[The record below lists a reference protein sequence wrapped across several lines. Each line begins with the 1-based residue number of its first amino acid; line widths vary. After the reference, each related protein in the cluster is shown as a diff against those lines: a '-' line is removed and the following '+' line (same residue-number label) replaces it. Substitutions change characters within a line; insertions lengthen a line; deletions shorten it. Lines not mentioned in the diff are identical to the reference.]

1 MEKGRIIGIIIG
13 LGLSVLCY
21 LQLFIRFL
29 TQGRKIFH
37 VKSRTVEPACLQ
49 DPKYGAHNY
58 AKINGVKIHYVEAGS
73 RDSGK
78 PLMVFV
84 HGFPEF
90 WFVWRHQIEYFKEA
104 GYRVVA
110 PDLRGY
116 GDSEKLTD
124 LNQYCVKDLADD
136 IKSLVEHL
144 GETKFTLVAHDWG
157 GLISWTF
164 AALYPEMLDN
174 LIICNC
180 PHLVAVRAAGLE
192 QKLKSWYFFFFQVPW
207 LPELFA
213 MSQDM
218 VILES
223 MLKDGNI
230 DAESEVMEAY
240 KYTFRNCRQWTS
252 AINLYR
258 GSFTNKTKEFWADPA
273 IKQKIR
279 NIKVRTLQIFGTEDK
294 YISEVGAVNSKKYV
308 SDHTLELLNGV
319 SHWVQQEEPD
329 KVNKLMHDFLSKK

>member
-1 MEKGRIIGIIIG
+1 
-13 LGLSVLCY
+13 
-21 LQLFIRFL
+21 
-29 TQGRKIFH
+29 
-37 VKSRTVEPACLQ
+37 
-49 DPKYGAHNY
+49 
-58 AKINGVKIHYVEAGS
+58 
-73 RDSGK
+73 
-78 PLMVFV
+78 
-84 HGFPEF
+84 
-90 WFVWRHQIEYFKEA
+90 
-104 GYRVVA
+104 
-110 PDLRGY
+110 
-116 GDSEKLTD
+116 
-124 LNQYCVKDLADD
+124 
-136 IKSLVEHL
+136 
-144 GETKFTLVAHDWG
+144 
-157 GLISWTF
+157 
-164 AALYPEMLDN
+164 
-174 LIICNC
+174 
-180 PHLVAVRAAGLE
+180 
-192 QKLKSWYFFFFQVPW
+192 
-207 LPELFA
+207 
-213 MSQDM
+213 M